1 MLQLK
6 VHAEVLNPT
15 DDTRATTNDF
25 HFTFDSM
32 KEDLPSV
39 IPKTYAGMN
48 VQNLQCRLKHLN
60 IIHLLYLL

>member
-15 DDTRATTNDF
+15 NDTRATTNDF

-39 IPKTYAGMN
+39 IPKSYAGMIA
-48 VQNLQCRLKHLN
+48 QNLQ
-60 IIHLLYLL
+60 IMY